1 MMIKWKNNSSK
12 DSSNAARVKKKNKS
26 EQELFGNCFK
36 IKETEIRLV
45 CNH

>member
-12 DSSNAARVKKKNKS
+12 DSSNAARVKKEKS
-26 EQELFGNCFK
+26 EQELFVNCFK
-36 IKETEIRLV
+36 IKETDIRLV